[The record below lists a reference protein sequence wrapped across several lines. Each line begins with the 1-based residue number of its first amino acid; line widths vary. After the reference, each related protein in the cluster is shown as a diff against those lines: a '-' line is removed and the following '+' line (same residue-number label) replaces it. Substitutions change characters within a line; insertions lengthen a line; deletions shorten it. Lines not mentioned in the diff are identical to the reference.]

1 MIAFQAA
8 DPYFDTSR
16 TVGGLFAM
24 RAGAVG
30 FLATALVLRR
40 FSVIAGLSI
49 GVTAVIN
56 LIWTVI
62 QPGRADPLH
71 FTQFRNQLITAGL
84 CFIPWVGFLAA
95 GIFAKKCS
103 PHVLDSGVHGCVEA
117 FTETL
122 FIPFRGLIK
131 RWFFPLSG
139 RRRMAHYS
147 QPLDTRR
154 ILIPVTR
161 IDRKTQ
167 KLFRSSIECFASSKT
182 NNWKNGALV
191 MFHGNCETAQRPNGQ
206 EREYVAKGFNVFRIT
221 LGGYPTQEL
230 DVGPPMQTTEGSI
243 YQDAD
248 AIIQYV
254 KELGCRS
261 IAVHGTSLGAV
272 PAFAAAVLHPDVVK
286 IVIADRAFSRS
297 RDVVA
302 NVVKNL
308 FASMGLAK
316 WVPTSIYR
324 GIGGAGFPIGIQ
336 TAGIPLPIDGMDNRR
351 KASLMKARLITVES
365 TDDEFMSVRPWGQN
379 FSQDLLRARYMKQIP
394 DGSWQSEAGTN
405 PVRLPLTGGHNVALP
420 QDILVDALYFC

>member
-1 MIAFQAA
+1 MVPFQAA

-16 TVGGLFAM
+16 TVGGLFAK

-30 FLATALVLRR
+30 FLATSLVLRR
-40 FSVIAGLSI
+40 FAVIAGISI

-71 FTQFRNQLITAGL
+71 FTQFRNQVMTAGL

-122 FIPFRGLIK
+122 FIPFRGLIQSS
-131 RWFFPLSG
+131 FFPLSG
-139 RRRMAHYS
+139 RRGMAYYI
-147 QPLDTRR
+147 PLIDTKR

-161 IDRKTQ
+161 IDLKTQ
-167 KLFRSSIECFASSKT
+167 KLFRSSIECFVSSKA
-182 NNWKNGALV
+182 NKWQDAAVV
-191 MFHGNCETAQRPNGQ
+191 MFHGNGETAQGQNGQ

-221 LGGYPTQEL
+221 LGGYPTQKE

-248 AIIQYV
+248 AIIQHV
-254 KELGCRS
+254 KELDCRS

-286 IVIADRAFSRS
+286 VVIADRAFSRS

-302 NVVKNL
+302 NVFKTL
-308 FASMGLAK
+308 FDSMGLVK

-324 GIGGAGFPIGIQ
+324 GIGGAGFPIGMQ
-336 TAGIPLPIDGMDNRR
+336 VAGVPLTTDGMDNIR
-351 KASLMKARLITVES
+351 KARLMQARLITVES
-365 TDDEFMSVRPWGQN
+365 VDDEIMSIKPWGQN
-379 FSQDLLRARYMKQIP
+379 FSQDLLRARYMKQMAN
-394 DGSWQSEAGTN
+394 GSWKSEAGTN
-405 PVRLPLTGGHNVALP
+405 PVRLKLNGGHNHALP
-420 QDILVDALYFC
+420 RDILVDALMSV